1 MKLKI
6 LDLFSGLG
14 GFSLGLERTGSFETI
29 AFCDNDKYSKLV
41 LQKHWKGVKIYNDVK
56 EITKEKF
63 IADGIQF
70 PDVITGGFPCQ
81 PFSVAGKQAGTDDDR
96 HLWPVMFRIIQEFTP
111 RWVIGENVKGL
122 TNIQDGVVFETV
134 CSDLEG
140 EGYEVRTFNI
150 PAAGV
155 GAPHRRERLWI
166 VAHRKESMVNTDD
179 VRLEQHNETKEEPSW
194 WRTSTTFEPTSDVVD
209 TISDDKGREISRS
222 DEEERGIQEEHRQ
235 DDSSSRLTSRTS
247 SIRQTNNGHED
258 MEDSNNNGHEGGL
271 IETRNQVS
279 SRQESQ
285 INGSENTDN
294 SSRRSDGRRDNEQ
307 SRVDGEVQRLRDDDK
322 KESTRA
328 TGIRGLHERTDISQG
343 VAREDR
349 NQEDDSRTLVQEGQS
364 RIQSSIDRGL
374 ESNQTASEDN
384 QIRQRDDGTS
394 LNRMETKRDEDVE
407 DSRRTLQ
414 QGTELGETNEDE
426 VGKGY
431 ANQHQRSGSTSES
444 NVADTE
450 QSRSS
455 SESIGNIGG
464 MEEESSGEKERG
476 DQSSIRTSTRSTDVA
491 NANINGTE
499 RDQPEDRQGGRTQ
512 QSSENVANTYTR
524 LRDGTFEEVQSGWQ
538 TSDTSSEGST
548 DVADTESSNRHDNE
562 AVTRDG
568 GSSTQ
573 EVFGDGGS
581 VPGESTWWHTEP
593 DVGRVAH
600 GVPGR
605 VYRLKGLGNSIVPKI
620 AEEIGR
626 AIIKAEKE

>member
-14 GFSLGLERTGSFETI
+14 GFSLGLERTGSFKTI

-70 PDVITGGFPCQ
+70 PDIITGGFPCQ

-134 CSDLEG
+134 CTDLEG

-166 VAHRKESMVNTDD
+166 IAHRKESMVNTDD

-194 WRTSTTFEPTSDVVD
+194 WRTSTTFEPTSSRMVV
-209 TISDDKGREISRS
+209 
-222 DEEERGIQEEHRQ
+222 
-235 DDSSSRLTSRTS
+235 
-247 SIRQTNNGHED
+247 
-258 MEDSNNNGHEGGL
+258 
-271 IETRNQVS
+271 
-279 SRQESQ
+279 
-285 INGSENTDN
+285 NTD
-294 SSRRSDGRRDNEQ
+294 SDGSSTTTIGGSVEKTSN
-307 SRVDGEVQRLRDDDK
+307 DD
-322 KESTRA
+322 
-328 TGIRGLHERTDISQG
+328 
-343 VAREDR
+343 
-349 NQEDDSRTLVQEGQS
+349 QEGQNKT
-364 RIQSSIDRGL
+364 R
-374 ESNQTASEDN
+374 ESE
-384 QIRQRDDGTS
+384 RTS
-394 LNRMETKRDEDVE
+394 GRERDENME

-414 QGTELGETNEDE
+414 QGTELRETNEDE
-426 VGKGY
+426 VREGY
-431 ANQHQRSGSTSES
+431 ANQHQRSGSTSEFD
-444 NVADTE
+444 VA
-450 QSRSS
+450 
-455 SESIGNIGG
+455 NAK
-464 MEEESSGEKERG
+464 GERTRENNERLW
-476 DQSSIRTSTRSTDVA
+476 SRTSGVSGRQGTSGTEEDVA
-491 NANINGTE
+491 NANINGTK
-499 RDQPEDRQGGRTQ
+499 RNQPEDRQGSRTQ
-512 QSSENVANTYTR
+512 QSGE
-524 LRDGTFEEVQSGWQ
+524 
-538 TSDTSSEGST
+538 
-548 DVADTESSNRHDNE
+548 DVADTESSNRHDNDT
-562 AVTRDG
+562 VTRDG
-568 GSSTQ
+568 GSEAQ

-581 VPGESTWWHTEP
+581 VSGESTWWHTEP

-620 AEEIGR
+620 AEEIGK
-626 AIIKAEKE
+626 AIVEAEDEKKNTCKST

>member
-70 PDVITGGFPCQ
+70 PDIITGGFPCQ

-140 EGYEVRTFNI
+140 AGYEVRAFNI
-150 PAAGV
+150 PAASV
-155 GAPHRRERLWI
+155 GAPHRRERIWI
-166 VAHRKESMVNTDD
+166 IASLVNANSDGSFTTTIGGSVEKTSNDDQEREIKTRES
-179 VRLEQHNETKEEPSW
+179 E
-194 WRTSTTFEPTSDVVD
+194 RTS
-209 TISDDKGREISRS
+209 GRERY
-222 DEEERGIQEEHRQ
+222 
-235 DDSSSRLTSRTS
+235 
-247 SIRQTNNGHED
+247 
-258 MEDSNNNGHEGGL
+258 
-271 IETRNQVS
+271 
-279 SRQESQ
+279 
-285 INGSENTDN
+285 EN
-294 SSRRSDGRRDNEQ
+294 
-307 SRVDGEVQRLRDDDK
+307 
-322 KESTRA
+322 
-328 TGIRGLHERTDISQG
+328 
-343 VAREDR
+343 
-349 NQEDDSRTLVQEGQS
+349 
-364 RIQSSIDRGL
+364 
-374 ESNQTASEDN
+374 
-384 QIRQRDDGTS
+384 
-394 LNRMETKRDEDVE
+394 ME

-414 QGTELGETNEDE
+414 QGTELRKKNEDE
-426 VGKGY
+426 VGEGY

-450 QSRSS
+450 R
-455 SESIGNIGG
+455 
-464 MEEESSGEKERG
+464 ERL
-476 DQSSIRTSTRSTDVA
+476 
-491 NANINGTE
+491 E
-499 RDQPEDRQGGRTQ
+499 RLNQ
-512 QSSENVANTYTR
+512 QSTTISGKDERTYTR
-524 LRDGTFEEVQSGWQ
+524 NESSRDQATGTEDVADTYARLSNGTYEEVQSRGQ

-548 DVADTESSNRHDNE
+548 DVANTESSIGYDDE

-573 EVFGDGGS
+573 EVFGNGS
-581 VPGESTWWHTEP
+581 SVSGEGSWWHTEP

-600 GVPGR
+600 GIPGR

-620 AEEIGR
+620 AEEIGK